1 MKKIMTMACTA
12 LMLFACGMASG
23 CKDELKAE
31 EYVETNYPAP
41 VAENAP
47 EGVSFRFLL
56 YTDRYLNYG
65 FEYDVTCENGRLK
78 TYWDDI
84 FAEALTN
91 FSHPTDPAPDRLFD
105 QHASI
110 YKAPDVE
117 LDGADTDKMEDWPYV
132 DYIYAPGEDG
142 ELVDFVTVI
151 CSVPAKATGGFQFSQ
166 EGIICFIVIK
176 VEPKDMELTAT
187 VVKSVSYKADR
198 VSYVGQPYSR
208 VKKEIAKT
216 IRENR

>member
-1 MKKIMTMACTA
+1 MKKIMTMACAA

-56 YTDRYLNYG
+56 YTNRYINSG

-78 TYWDDI
+78 TYWDDR
-84 FAEALTN
+84 FAEALMC
-91 FSHPTDPAPDRLFD
+91 FDFPTDPAPDRLFD

-110 YKAPDVE
+110 YQTPDVE

-151 CSVPAKATGGFQFSQ
+151 CSASALSYEIEQ
-166 EGIICFIVIK
+166 EGIICFTVIK

-187 VVKSVSYKADR
+187 VVKSVSYRYER
-198 VSYVGQPYSR
+198 VAYVGQPYSR

>member
-1 MKKIMTMACTA
+1 MKKIMTMACAA

-56 YTDRYLNYG
+56 YPDERYLM
-65 FEYDVTCENGRLK
+65 YDVTCENGRLK
-78 TYWDDI
+78 TYWDDK

-132 DYIYAPGEDG
+132 DYIYSPGEDG
-142 ELVDFVTVI
+142 ALVDLVTVI
-151 CSVPAKATGGFQFSQ
+151 CYASELTIINEP
-166 EGIICFIVIK
+166 EGIIRFTVIK
-176 VEPKDMELTAT
+176 VEPKDLELTAT
-187 VVKSVSYKADR
+187 VVKSVSYKHER
-198 VSYVGQPYSR
+198 GFYVGQPYSR

>member
-1 MKKIMTMACTA
+1 MKKIMTMACAA

-56 YTDRYLNYG
+56 YTNRYINSG

-78 TYWDDI
+78 TYWDDK

-91 FSHPTDPAPDRLFD
+91 FSYPTDPAPDRLFD

-110 YKAPDVE
+110 YQTPDVE

-151 CSVPAKATGGFQFSQ
+151 CSASALTYEITQ
-166 EGIICFIVIK
+166 EGIICFTVIK

-187 VVKSVSYKADR
+187 VVKSVSYRYER
-198 VSYVGQPYSR
+198 VAYVGQPYSR

>member
-1 MKKIMTMACTA
+1 MKKIMTMACAA

-56 YTDRYLNYG
+56 YTNRYINSG

-78 TYWDDI
+78 TYWDDK

-91 FSHPTDPAPDRLFD
+91 FSYPTDPAPDRLFD

-110 YKAPDVE
+110 YQTPDVE

-151 CSVPAKATGGFQFSQ
+151 CSASALSYEIEQ
-166 EGIICFIVIK
+166 EGIICFTVIK

-187 VVKSVSYKADR
+187 VVKSVSYRYER
-198 VSYVGQPYSR
+198 VAYVGQPYSR

>member
-1 MKKIMTMACTA
+1 MKKIMTMACAA

-56 YTDRYLNYG
+56 YPDERYVM
-65 FEYDVTCENGRLK
+65 YDVTCENGRLK
-78 TYWDDI
+78 TYWDDK

-91 FSHPTDPAPDRLFD
+91 YSHPTDPAPDRLFD
-105 QHASI
+105 HHASI
-110 YKAPDVE
+110 YQTPDVE

>member
-1 MKKIMTMACTA
+1 MKKIMTMACAA

-56 YTDRYLNYG
+56 YTNRYINSG

-78 TYWDDI
+78 TYWDDK

-91 FSHPTDPAPDRLFD
+91 FSYPTDPAPDRLFD

-110 YKAPDVE
+110 YQTPDVE

-151 CSVPAKATGGFQFSQ
+151 CSASALTYEIAQ
-166 EGIICFIVIK
+166 EGIICFTVIK

-187 VVKSVSYKADR
+187 VVKSVSYKYER
-198 VSYVGQPYSR
+198 VAYVGQPYSR

>member
-1 MKKIMTMACTA
+1 MKKIMTMACAA

-78 TYWDDI
+78 TYWDDK

-91 FSHPTDPAPDRLFD
+91 FSYPTDPAPDRLFD

-110 YKAPDVE
+110 YQTPDVE

-151 CSVPAKATGGFQFSQ
+151 CSAPVPVGMIPQ
-166 EGIICFIVIK
+166 EGIICFTVIK

-187 VVKSVSYKADR
+187 VVKSVSYMYERAA
-198 VSYVGQPYSR
+198 YVGQPYSR

>member
-1 MKKIMTMACTA
+1 MKKIMTMACAA

-56 YTDRYLNYG
+56 YPDERYLM
-65 FEYDVTCENGRLK
+65 YDVTCENGRLK
-78 TYWDDI
+78 TYWDDK

-132 DYIYAPGEDG
+132 DYIYSPGEDG
-142 ELVDFVTVI
+142 ELVDLVTVI
-151 CSVPAKATGGFQFSQ
+151 CYASELTIINEP
-166 EGIICFIVIK
+166 EGIIRFTVIK
-176 VEPKDMELTAT
+176 VEPKDLELTAT
-187 VVKSVSYKADR
+187 VVKSVSYKHER
-198 VSYVGQPYSR
+198 GFYVGQPYSR

>member
-1 MKKIMTMACTA
+1 MKKIMTMACAA

-56 YTDRYLNYG
+56 YTNRYINSG

-78 TYWDDI
+78 TYWDDK

-91 FSHPTDPAPDRLFD
+91 FSYPTDPAPDRLFD

-110 YKAPDVE
+110 YQTPDVE

-151 CSVPAKATGGFQFSQ
+151 CSASALSYEIEQ
-166 EGIICFIVIK
+166 EGIICFTVIK

-187 VVKSVSYKADR
+187 VVKSVSYRYER
-198 VSYVGQPYSR
+198 VAYVGQPYSR

-216 IRENR
+216 LRENR

>member
-1 MKKIMTMACTA
+1 MKKIMTMTCAA

-56 YTDRYLNYG
+56 YPNFWYNRVNV
-65 FEYDVTCENGRLK
+65 YDVTCENGRLK

-151 CSVPAKATGGFQFSQ
+151 CYASEPTIDNEP
-166 EGIICFIVIK
+166 EGIICFTVIK

-187 VVKSVSYKADR
+187 VVKSVSYKHER
-198 VSYVGQPYSR
+198 RGFYVGQPYSR

>member
-1 MKKIMTMACTA
+1 MKKIMTMACAA

-23 CKDELKAE
+23 CKDELQAE

-78 TYWDDI
+78 TYWDDK

-91 FSHPTDPAPDRLFD
+91 FSYPTDPAPDRLFD

-110 YKAPDVE
+110 YQTPDVE

-151 CSVPAKATGGFQFSQ
+151 CSATAPHGLIEQ
-166 EGIICFIVIK
+166 EGIICFTVIK

-187 VVKSVSYKADR
+187 VVKSVSYMYERAA
-198 VSYVGQPYSR
+198 YVGQPYSR

>member
-1 MKKIMTMACTA
+1 MKKIMTMACAA

-56 YTDRYLNYG
+56 YAVRDNNTGL
-65 FEYDVTCENGRLK
+65 EYDVTCENGRLK
-78 TYWDDI
+78 TYWDDK

-110 YKAPDVE
+110 YQYPEVE

-151 CSVPAKATGGFQFSQ
+151 CYAPAPTINSEP
-166 EGIICFIVIK
+166 EGIICFTVIK
-176 VEPKDMELTAT
+176 VEPKDLELTAT
-187 VVKSVSYKADR
+187 VVKSVSYKHEIR
-198 VSYVGQPYSR
+198 KFYIGQPYSR